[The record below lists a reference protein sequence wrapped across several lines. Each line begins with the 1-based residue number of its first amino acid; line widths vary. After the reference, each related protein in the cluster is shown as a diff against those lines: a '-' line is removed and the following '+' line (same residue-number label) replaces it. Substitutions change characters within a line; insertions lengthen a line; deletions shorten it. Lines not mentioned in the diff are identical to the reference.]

1 MKRILLLLLSFLG
14 IASFQFVE
22 AQYYSLYVG
31 EQLFLETPDPP
42 YDGWI
47 EFANWSRDSHVAFK
61 EDNDWG
67 AIVYPTHYFEGTET
81 VTCTYAYGYYIG
93 NYKRAGYTS
102 KTYYIKCNAIP
113 FSLDV
118 TELEL
123 KVGKTHKLT
132 VSYPSSYTKWTLNLK
147 YNWESS
153 NEDVA
158 TVSNDGRVSS
168 VKPGNCIITLDP
180 IAGPEVYCKVSVVTD
195 PPKDIKVTP
204 ESLSLVEGNTGVFS
218 YELYPKDS
226 YTKVE
231 WSSSSD
237 EVAKVNSRGVV
248 SAISGGEAIITATTE
263 NGLKASGRV
272 EVIPLPKQVTLQ
284 DIPLLSTGYSMALK
298 PILTPSNAAQVDY
311 SWKSSD
317 ETIAIVD
324 QSGRVFGK
332 KKGKATI
339 TITTSNKLSASCE
352 VVVGEA
358 KEGLDNRSVMER
370 IKYIRSLKAKTIK

>member
-1 MKRILLLLLSFLG
+1 M
-14 IASFQFVE
+14 
-22 AQYYSLYVG
+22 
-31 EQLFLETPDPP
+31 
-42 YDGWI
+42 
-47 EFANWSRDSHVAFK
+47 
-61 EDNDWG
+61 
-67 AIVYPTHYFEGTET
+67 
-81 VTCTYAYGYYIG
+81 
-93 NYKRAGYTS
+93 
-102 KTYYIKCNAIP
+102 
-113 FSLDV
+113 
-118 TELEL
+118 
-123 KVGKTHKLT
+123 
-132 VSYPSSYTKWTLNLK
+132 
-147 YNWESS
+147 
-153 NEDVA
+153 
-158 TVSNDGRVSS
+158 
-168 VKPGNCIITLDP
+168 
-180 IAGPEVYCKVSVVTD
+180 
-195 PPKDIKVTP
+195 
-204 ESLSLVEGNTGVFS
+204 FS

-332 KKGKATI
+332 KKGI
-339 TITTSNKLSASCE
+339 
-352 VVVGEA
+352 
-358 KEGLDNRSVMER
+358 
-370 IKYIRSLKAKTIK
+370 